1 MPSIK
6 LSRFDFTEKVEKR
19 NDKVEIGINWEK
31 SAKYAGE
38 GKVSK
43 HVLLLVDKMKKLK
56 KII

>member
-6 LSRFDFTEKVEKR
+6 LSRFDFTEKAEKR

-56 KII
+56 K